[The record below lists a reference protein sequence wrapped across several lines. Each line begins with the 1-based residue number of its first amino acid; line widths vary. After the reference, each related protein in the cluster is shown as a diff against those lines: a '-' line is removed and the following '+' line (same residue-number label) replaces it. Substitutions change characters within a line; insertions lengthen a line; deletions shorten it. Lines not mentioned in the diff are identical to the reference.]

1 MGIRSHRILSL
12 CGPSLAR
19 AKIYLTLAM
28 PNPAKLELL
37 TRNTGETG
45 FELHEV
51 QSSQAYL
58 EFRPLRL
65 SQTDWELTA
74 QPRSPDGSR
83 NYILRSLRRDH
94 YLLLSPKEYFLWE
107 HFDGRNSLTDI
118 GRAFHFEF
126 GSFDYSVIRQ
136 FLARLY
142 YAGLLEEFE
151 ASRLHRSFPGQ
162 QGRWWARAWAGV
174 VKAWGRLS
182 FKITNAD
189 RYCSRIYNWGG
200 FLLFHPVV
208 FVANVALAVFAIIA
222 VIRLAPQ
229 ARSITLNLAEWPLL
243 STGIIAATL
252 VVASMLHVLVHA
264 LACKAY
270 GRKVREMGF
279 FLLQGILP
287 TFYADVTDIFMSSRR
302 ARVIVDLA
310 GPMVEVVLGSLAFL
324 GAYGS
329 EPGIAQSLLFG
340 AGVLLWESAVLNIY
354 PFNFLEMDGY
364 NILTDLLAMPALRQ
378 QAWALFP
385 TLPRRLREGNTLQ
398 RSEWIQLGYLA
409 LCLVSVLAYLIAH
422 LDAIIAV
429 SGLGL

>member
-1 MGIRSHRILSL
+1 
-12 CGPSLAR
+12 
-19 AKIYLTLAM
+19 M
-28 PNPAKLELL
+28 PDPAKLELL
-37 TRNTGETG
+37 TRNTGEAG
-45 FELHEV
+45 FQVHEV

-58 EFRPLRL
+58 QFRPLRPP
-65 SQTDWELTA
+65 QTDWELTP

-107 HFDGRNSLTDI
+107 HFDGRNSLTEI
-118 GRAFHFEF
+118 GKAFHFEF
-126 GSFDYSVIRQ
+126 GSFDYSLIRQ

-151 ASRLHRSFPGQ
+151 ASALQRSLAGQ
-162 QGRWWARAWAGV
+162 QGRWWAWALAAV
-174 VKAWGRLS
+174 VKGWARIS
-182 FKITNAD
+182 FRITNAD
-189 RYCSRIYNWGG
+189 RYCSAIYNRGG
-200 FLLFHPVV
+200 FLLFNPLV
-208 FVANVALAVFAIIA
+208 FVASVALAVFAIIA
-222 VIRLAPQ
+222 VIRLAPR
-229 ARSITLNLAEWPLL
+229 AKWITLGLAEWPLL
-243 STGIIAATL
+243 SMGIIVATL
-252 VVASMLHVLVHA
+252 VVASVFHVLVHA

-310 GPMVEVVLGSLAFL
+310 GPMVEVVFGSLAFI
-324 GAYGS
+324 GAYWS

-378 QAWALFP
+378 QAWALLP
-385 TLPRRLREGNTLQ
+385 TLPRRLREGKMLE

-422 LDAIIAV
+422 LDAI
-429 SGLGL
+429 GLEMPASRPGS